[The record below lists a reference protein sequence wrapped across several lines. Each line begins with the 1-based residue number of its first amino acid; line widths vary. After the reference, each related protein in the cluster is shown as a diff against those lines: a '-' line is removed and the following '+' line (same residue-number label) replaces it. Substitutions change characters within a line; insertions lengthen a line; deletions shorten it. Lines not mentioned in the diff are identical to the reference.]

1 MGLISRVSSRTYRQI
16 TRNAQILNNLNKMA
30 NKIQGYGFTKEVSD
44 RLDAKYRQDDEKE
57 LIQWFSDLGLG
68 SPSSPGKDNFQQF
81 LMDGQVLCSLANK
94 LQPGAINKVH
104 DVSKI
109 KIAAMRSMKCQENIS
124 FFLKWARSYG
134 LKEVDAFQTVY
145 LFEGTNMS
153 SVQITLFK
161 IGSLALSKGFSGPTI
176 GVKVSEGNKRNFTPE
191 QMRAGQFIPA
201 KTSGN
206 NQGASMAGHTPY
218 GLGRQIIDSSSAG
231 YKHDQTTVPK
241 MNQIDKSVQQY
252 ANDAHGMRGARREIT
267 DETSKKYNAD
277 YSTPSKQMGNNEGAN
292 QSGMT
297 APGTGRQI
305 IG

>member
-1 MGLISRVSSRTYRQI
+1 
-16 TRNAQILNNLNKMA
+16 MA
-30 NKIQGYGFTKEVSD
+30 NKVQGYGFSKEVAD
-44 RLDAKYRQDDEKE
+44 RLDSKYRQDDEKE
-57 LIQWFSDLGLG
+57 LNEWFSDLGLG
-68 SPSSPGKDNFQQF
+68 QPIGPGKDNFQQF

-94 LQPGAINKVH
+94 LEPGAIKKVH
-104 DVSKI
+104 DPSKI

-134 LKEVDAFQTVY
+134 LNETDAFQTVY
-145 LFEGTNMS
+145 LYEGTNMS

-176 GVKVSEGNKRNFTPE
+176 GVKVSQGNKRNFTEE

-218 GLGRQIIDSSSAG
+218 GLGRQIIDHSSEGHKIDTS
-231 YKHDQTTVPK
+231 TVPK
-241 MNQIDKSVQQY
+241 LNQVDKSIQQY
-252 ANDAHGMRGARREIT
+252 ANESHGMRGARREIT